1 MQLKKILGSI
11 RKVDE
16 TYNLIEPNDK
26 IAVGVSGG
34 KDSVLLL
41 YCLNLYRKFA
51 DKPFDVMGIA
61 IDLGFKNDLTPIV
74 EFFKQL
80 DIEFIIEPTHI
91 GKILNLNLNKGRI
104 DCSLC
109 SNLKKGALIKVAKD
123 HHCTKIALGH
133 NADDAIETLLL
144 NGIYGG
150 KLAVFDPKQYLSR
163 DNVSFIRPL
172 IYAYENDILATCI
185 KQQLPIVSS
194 NCPKDGHSKRQEM
207 KEMLNALYIKYP
219 QAKSN
224 FLLML
229 HNDVQTSLWHPK

>member
-16 TYNLIEPNDK
+16 IYHLIDANDK

-41 YCLNLYRKFA
+41 YCLSLYQRFA
-51 DKPFDVMGIA
+51 NKPFEVIGIA
-61 IDLGFKNDLTPIV
+61 IDLGFKNDLSPISS
-74 EFFKQL
+74 FFQKL

-91 GKILNLNLNKGRI
+91 ARILDLNLNKDQI

-109 SNLKKGALIKVAKD
+109 STLKKGALVKVAKD
-123 HHCTKIALGH
+123 NHCNKIALGH

-144 NGIYGG
+144 NSIYGG
-150 KLAVFDPKQYLSR
+150 KLAVFQPKQYLSR
-163 DNVSFIRPL
+163 DNISFIRPL
-172 IYAYENDILATCI
+172 IYAYETEILNACI
-185 KQQLPIVSS
+185 KHHIPIVSS
-194 NCPKDGHSKRQEM
+194 NCPKDGNSKRQAM
-207 KEMLNALYIKYP
+207 KEMLTTLYDLYP

-229 HNDVQTSLWHPK
+229 HNEDQTSLWHPK